1 MMAAVAQEQSHQ
13 RARLSQCAPNSET
26 GSGLPRGQAANGRWV
41 AWFNQCPVTSA
52 SKILQNKALAKCSEV
67 FRLLFLSPFPILPA
81 QIQKKSQKNILM
93 TAYSGQGT
101 PEQIQI
107 CWLLAP
113 DLSLAL
119 ALRGA
124 DAMWTVLFSVTFV
137 IAVALQLAVLSQVD
151 E

>member
-1 MMAAVAQEQSHQ
+1 MSALPPKADIDRQPSAV
-13 RARLSQCAPNSET
+13 RF
-26 GSGLPRGQAANGRWV
+26 V
-41 AWFNQCPVTSA
+41 
-52 SKILQNKALAKCSEV
+52 
-67 FRLLFLSPFPILPA
+67 PIVD
-81 QIQKKSQKNILM
+81 IQKDYFTNANPKKVAKKYFDDC
-93 TAYSGQGT
+93 AYSGQGT
-101 PEQIQI
+101 SESIQI

-151 E
+151 

>member
-1 MMAAVAQEQSHQ
+1 MQRSFQITFSFPLSYFTSSNPKKVA
-13 RARLSQCAPNSET
+13 
-26 GSGLPRGQAANGRWV
+26 
-41 AWFNQCPVTSA
+41 
-52 SKILQNKALAKCSEV
+52 
-67 FRLLFLSPFPILPA
+67 
-81 QIQKKSQKNILM
+81 KKYFDDH
-93 TAYSGQGT
+93 AYSGQGT
-101 PEQIQI
+101 PKPIQI

>member
-1 MMAAVAQEQSHQ
+1 MGDGWRGLINVPQPLRPKFYKIKRSLNAAKFTDYFFFPLSYFTSSNPKKVAKKY
-13 RARLSQCAPNSET
+13 
-26 GSGLPRGQAANGRWV
+26 
-41 AWFNQCPVTSA
+41 FDDCPIRV
-52 SKILQNKALAKCSEV
+52 
-67 FRLLFLSPFPILPA
+67 R
-81 QIQKKSQKNILM
+81 
-93 TAYSGQGT
+93 GT
-101 PEQIQI
+101 PEQIQV

-151 E
+151 FD

>member
-1 MMAAVAQEQSHQ
+1 MGDGWRGLINVPRPLRPKFYKIKRSLNAAKFSDYFFFP
-13 RARLSQCAPNSET
+13 S
-26 GSGLPRGQAANGRWV
+26 
-41 AWFNQCPVTSA
+41 
-52 SKILQNKALAKCSEV
+52 
-67 FRLLFLSPFPILPA
+67 FPILPA

-93 TAYSGQGT
+93 TAYLGQGT

-137 IAVALQLAVLSQVD
+137 IAVALQLVVLSQVD